1 MLNWSSFVRRGNP
14 QGRFRVGF
22 TLIELLVVIAIIAI
36 LAAILFPVFAQAREK
51 ARQATCVSNSRQVTM
66 GLMQY
71 VQDYDERFID
81 EWTCRCFAG
90 GGMGDPCEEQDPS
103 RPHGGRCRW
112 GWDRKTLT
120 YTRNW
125 QMFLCPS
132 DTYYWSRRGACTNCR
147 AWRQDTSYGLNNS
160 AVGIRCQGGHP
171 LARFKQPANTILE
184 GETKAWHRIDQPGNR
199 GRGDIVDHIEDINF
213 MNDHERHLQG
223 AVYGFVDGH
232 VKWLRLTQTLNP
244 TDQTQGI
251 QPNYL
256 NLWLRE

>member
-1 MLNWSSFVRRGNP
+1 MKR
-14 QGRFRVGF
+14 QGF

-112 GWDRKTLT
+112 GWDRKSLT

-184 GETKAWHRIDQPGNR
+184 GETKAWHRIDQPWNR

-244 TDQTQGI
+244 TDQTQSI